1 MSENVRSIERAIEVM
16 RELQTLESASLAQ
29 LQARTGLPKATLSR
43 ILQTLEKTRTVW
55 RAKGDGLWRPAFEFK
70 PNSYRTTPGPCRGCS
85 ASDGKPTSFGH
96 LAI

>member
-29 LQARTGLPKATLSR
+29 LQARTGLPKA
-43 ILQTLEKTRTVW
+43 
-55 RAKGDGLWRPAFEFK
+55 
-70 PNSYRTTPGPCRGCS
+70 YRTTPGPCRGCS